1 MKRILVVEDE
11 DVIRRAVQT
20 LLERNQYV
28 VTSVSSVKE
37 AIAEQ
42 LSSFNLILA
51 DLRLPGAEGTDLI
64 AEAGA
69 VPVLI
74 MTSHASVR
82 SAVQS
87 MKMGAAD
94 YISKPFDH
102 DELLLII
109 ERSLR
114 HNRLYAQNNAMKR
127 DLHRIFPHDEV
138 ISSSPAMNA
147 LVRRLSSLGDTDR
160 HILLYGER
168 GTGKELLAR
177 ISHHSGDRKEMHY
190 VFADLPVYEPEELE
204 QVLLGDEKNR
214 QIGLLQEANGGTLII
229 RNIDLLSLATQSRL
243 SQMLK
248 SYNPP
253 QSTGLRSSKSISLN
267 VRVLALNMLDPET
280 AAQKKQLHPELAILF
295 GPHSYSIPPLRSR
308 RADLQMMA
316 NHYLTIFARR
326 YRKRK
331 VRLSEDALHAI
342 EAYDWP
348 GNVTEL
354 KSAMERG
361 ALLCDSDEITPSHI
375 GLEMADETQ
384 LSSQALNLDGY
395 FRYVVLRHQS
405 SLSETDLAARLGISR
420 KALWERRQK
429 MNLPRP

>member
-11 DVIRRAVQT
+11 DIIRRAVQT

-28 VTSVSSVKE
+28 VTSVSTVKE

-87 MKMGAAD
+87 MKMGASD

-102 DELLLII
+102 DELLLVI

-114 HNRLYAQNNAMKR
+114 HNRLYAQNNAMKQ
-127 DLHRIFPHDEV
+127 DLHRIFPHDDV
-138 ISSSPAMNA
+138 ISRSPALNSIIQ
-147 LVRRLSSLGDTDR
+147 RLSSLTDADR
-160 HILLYGER
+160 HILLHGER

-177 ISHHSGDRKEMHY
+177 ISHNSGDRKEMHY
-190 VFADLPVYEPEELE
+190 VFADLPVFEPDKLE
-204 QVLLGDEKNR
+204 TVLMGSEKSR
-214 QIGLLQEANGGTLII
+214 QTGLLQEANGGTLII
-229 RNIDLLSLATQSRL
+229 RNIDLLSLEAQIRL
-243 SQMLK
+243 SLMLQ
-248 SYNPP
+248 SFNTPP
-253 QSTGLRSSKSISLN
+253 GTGLRSSKTLMLN
-267 VRVLALNMLDPET
+267 VRIVALNMLDPET
-280 AAQKKQLHPELAILF
+280 AVKKELFHPDLAQLF
-295 GPHSYSIPPLRSR
+295 ENHSYFIPPLRSR
-308 RADLQMMA
+308 REDLHMMA
-316 NHYLTIFARR
+316 SHYLTIFARR

-331 VRLSEDALHAI
+331 VRLSSQALNAI

-361 ALLCDSDEITPSHI
+361 ALLCDSDEINPSHI
-375 GLEMADETQ
+375 GLGMADDIK

-395 FRYVVLRHQS
+395 FRYIVLQHQS